1 MNEDCKPVLV
11 ENYGGLC
18 TLIERSDLPV
28 GLSPA
33 CRNVEFFPGGV
44 QTRNG
49 TSVVTYTGSG
59 SSPGPAAPSGMIS
72 AIAEHVRSDGSRHVV
87 FYDASGALWDL
98 DPTTGVLARVA
109 YDLAIGPSVVA
120 LDVRIKA
127 VSLFGRLYL
136 AIHDGLHGIAQAR
149 QYDGVNL
156 DPISPQGPVDPPL
169 IEFGENQPA
178 EGGRT
183 TPGIHDYVMVY
194 ETRSGYLSQ
203 CSTRG
208 TVTVPV
214 EGALGIFPWT
224 TPFEGGSSG
233 VIRRRLYMSAVRV
246 DPDVAQTEFYT
257 LPSLWI
263 EDNTVDLS
271 ERYLVGAPDVEL
283 INGAPLGNIPLR
295 QTLPPALGIEAY
307 NKRLFAYG
315 CLNMVPRLMDTSAST
330 SFGLDN
336 LDFDSR
342 TAMTDHT
349 TPGWAPTGGAL
360 NPAIVASIPGA
371 CGLCMAFTS
380 NATAT
385 TIGPTTTIKT
395 MEEYL
400 TKGSLSKQ
408 LVYCVRVRL
417 RKSATAGSSTSA
429 AFQVTNVGGSV
440 SFSTTVYNISTQW
453 NWYSGTISSVGGVLG
468 KLALSVVSANVIPTG
483 QAIYCDSLEIY
494 PADAP
499 YAGSLVYVSDPEEPE
514 VFDAE
519 TGLIQVSPDDGQEI
533 RCAFQLRGNLYFAK
547 ERSLYVTSDNGE
559 VPTSW
564 RVDQV
569 SAIVGTPS
577 VDGVGI
583 GEGWAV
589 IASRTGVYLFD
600 GGMPQKISQEI
611 QPLWD
616 RMRWEYG
623 EKIRVMVS
631 PEEKKVYIAVPMP
644 LPLPWETAPTDLTPV
659 RPNMFLTLDY
669 IEGFGDPIQGRGQG
683 RKWSITEFDNYGRYI
698 ASAAVVE
705 WSDRKPRV
713 LFGGLNYLYYDNA
726 TARVDDTYK
735 YVSGAWTSTTASI
748 NNYYETAPIG
758 AEMGRSLFSILA
770 MKIRGGG
777 KLVTRVRRPGYVE
790 NVEPPIPTL
799 SDVYLGPH
807 PIHDVELKINKT
819 DTQLCVWIGTDTIP
833 AVEHSEGPP
842 HVDAV
847 AAIPGWFILKRLA
860 VWIKNAPFS
869 FLRGHNL

>member
-18 TLIERSDLPV
+18 TLMERSDLPV

-49 TSVVTYTGSG
+49 TSFVTTTGSG
-59 SSPGPAAPSGMIS
+59 SSPGPAAPSGYITG
-72 AIAEHVRSDGSRHVV
+72 IAEHVRSDSSRHVV

-98 DPTTGVLARVA
+98 NPATNALVRVA
-109 YDLAIGPSVVA
+109 YDLAINPGPA
-120 LDVRIKA
+120 PLDVRMKA

-136 AIHDGLHGIAQAR
+136 TIHDGMHGIAQAR

-156 DPISPQGPVDPPL
+156 DPISQQGPVDPPL

-263 EDNTVDLS
+263 EDNVVDLT

-315 CLNMVPRLMDTSAST
+315 CLNTVPRLMDTSAST

-336 LDFDSR
+336 LDFDSY

-380 NATAT
+380 NATET

-395 MEEYL
+395 MGEYL

-417 RKSATAGSSTSA
+417 RKSVTAGSSTSA
-429 AFQVTNVGGSV
+429 AFRVTNVAGGI
-440 SFSTTVYNISTQW
+440 SFSMTANNISEQW

-468 KLALSVVSANVIPTG
+468 KLALSVVNANLIPTG
-483 QAIYCDSLEIY
+483 QAIYCDSVEIY
-494 PADAP
+494 PADAQ

-533 RCAFQLRGNLYFAK
+533 RCAFQLRGNLYFCK

-616 RMRWEYG
+616 RMCWEYG

-644 LPLPWETAPTDLTPV
+644 LPLPWETSIADASPV
-659 RPNMFLTLDY
+659 VSVAIRPNMLLTLDY
-669 IEGFGDPIQGRGQG
+669 VEGFGDPIQGRGQG
-683 RKWSITEFDNYGRYI
+683 RKWSITEFANYSREI
-698 ASAAVVE
+698 SAAAVVE

-713 LFGGLNYLYYDNA
+713 LFGGQNYLYYDDA
-726 TARVDDTYK
+726 TARIDATYSFI
-735 YVSGAWTSTTASI
+735 SGSWTQTTAPVV
-748 NNYYETAPIG
+748 NYYETAPIG

-770 MKIRGGG
+770 AKVRGAG
-777 KLVTRVRRPGYVE
+777 KLVSRYVRPDA
-790 NVEPPIPTL
+790 
-799 SDVYLGPH
+799 SDPVDLAHPH
-807 PIHDVELKINKT
+807 LTAAPLHDVELKINRT
-819 DTQLCVWIGTDTIP
+819 DTQLCFRIGAETIP